1 MYFQSYQRNYLPL
14 FLSPRPIAH
23 LLAKRIVQ
31 EDEALLSGV
40 ICGSGTLP
48 KHPCFRSTVKEHRF
62 NYLYLIFWWAI
73 LCTLLYLLIDKNTWS
88 SFVWVQ
94 WPPQGPQGAP
104 SLQADPLTG
113 PSQQAVIGQIR
124 KQTACGLSLRTLP
137 PSSPWFL
144 LPDLLTPP
152 LQGLPCAPWPSPWA
166 GL

>member
-1 MYFQSYQRNYLPL
+1 MPFCIGVRDIYKWIEMKSIFKVLPAKLPTSLPL
-14 FLSPRPIAH
+14 SPTPAH

-73 LCTLLYLLIDKNTWS
+73 LCTLLYLLIEHMV
-88 SFVWVQ
+88 FVCL
-94 WPPQGPQGAP
+94 GPMAP
-104 SLQADPLTG
+104 SGSTRSPFPAGCPTLG
-113 PSQQAVIGQIR
+113 PRRQAVIGQIR

-137 PSSPWFL
+137 QSSRHRGSCC
-144 LPDLLTPP
+144 LTF
-152 LQGLPCAPWPSPWA
+152 
-166 GL
+166 